1 MPFFA
6 IQNYG
11 EHKEVM
17 ARAHSLAID
26 GIIEFRRCA
35 PAAGAHGYKP
45 KDMHG
50 FVEIVPMADA
60 EIIEL
65 QQQEGYVYMLDA
77 LSLLWFILEL
87 LYKAELVAHSRY

>member
-1 MPFFA
+1 
-6 IQNYG
+6 
-11 EHKEVM
+11 
-17 ARAHSLAID
+17 
-26 GIIEFRRCA
+26 
-35 PAAGAHGYKP
+35 
-45 KDMHG
+45 MHG